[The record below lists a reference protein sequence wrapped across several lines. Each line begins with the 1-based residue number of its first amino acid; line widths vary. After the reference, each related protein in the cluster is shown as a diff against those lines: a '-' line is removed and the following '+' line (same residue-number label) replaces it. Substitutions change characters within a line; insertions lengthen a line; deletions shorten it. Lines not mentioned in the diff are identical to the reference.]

1 MASLSSRSWCPR
13 RWIKLRVIMQRCRWL
28 QHRKATLTWLVHY
41 LVKVGACK
49 DETTTN
55 SVPQPFASWPKE
67 ASIPEHQWAMEQL
80 LSTWHLNVVKFV
92 RFLAELPNR
101 PQLKS
106 KGSVES
112 QAPWEKKK
120 RSSSWLNIIWPF
132 TAFHAYNFQAS
143 TCISQPSSFRAFPPG
158 LKFGCSAMVVA
169 LRCIDHIDKKKCLGR
184 PNCWFAQTFKKD
196 CADFS
201 TWPCH
206 LWSHSLGFAASWW
219 VSSIKLEPLQ
229 IRSWHTMNIWHQ

>member
-1 MASLSSRSWCPR
+1 MTERGVDTRASMGNGAAPFDLASQRGQVCSFPGRVTESPPAKIQR
-13 RWIKLRVIMQRCRWL
+13 IRWEPG
-28 QHRKATLTWLVHY
+28 TL
-41 LVKVGACK
+41 G
-49 DETTTN
+49 
-55 SVPQPFASWPKE
+55 
-67 ASIPEHQWAMEQL
+67 
-80 LSTWHLNVVKFV
+80 
-92 RFLAELPNR
+92 
-101 PQLKS
+101 
-106 KGSVES
+106 
-112 QAPWEKKK
+112 KKK